1 MSLYSDEI
9 IRFSSVLKMSYNLIA
24 GRDELKRMKLREK
37 KHLISVALPFSDL
50 IFGFPNLVPVF
61 PIRMHAFKIS
71 KYLSYLGSASS
82 FFGWDNVSKFLG
94 FIKNAGIEEVSKII
108 DEIIDDVIETLNQ
121 KYNEMYDIGVER
133 GLSTDF
139 CFGLKTLVG
148 MHVTKMKNVSATM
161 NYTIRCSAWNKYSE
175 SLKSIASNV
184 KDIWLDI
191 PPRNIGNSMELLEDN
206 IRNAIRELEK
216 LSGHSYSDNVLRE
229 HFKLTNQIRRDYKT
243 IIYDI
248 GASDFY
254 PCNPA
259 TFSEILALLSISFQ
273 DYNSNA
279 KRYAEN
285 IHQMVN
291 EMRER
296 VKKGLGMDVSK
307 YKKILVTPMFGGWEP
322 KTHEII
328 YKLRGRAL
336 YADWDVLRLLDDIP
350 ITNKSNPIEAYADFL
365 MNATENGIGC
375 DNNVLTDSYMRVAK
389 NLGADG
395 LVFNQLFGCHSIS
408 NCYRL
413 LKDKIRRDLEIP
425 SMYYTFNR
433 IGENVEQVSTRL
445 GAFMEMLQ

>member
-1 MSLYSDEI
+1 MSLYADEI
-9 IRFSSVLKMSYNLIA
+9 IRFSSVLKISYNLIA

-50 IFGFPNLVPVF
+50 IYGFPNLVPVF
-61 PIRMHAFKIS
+61 PIRMHMFNIS
-71 KYLSYLGSASS
+71 KYLSYLGSASNI
-82 FFGWDNVSKFLG
+82 FGWDNVSKFLG
-94 FIKNAGIEEVSKII
+94 FVKNAGIEEISKII

-133 GLSTDF
+133 GISTDF
-139 CFGLKTLVG
+139 CFALKTLVG
-148 MHVTKMKNVSATM
+148 MHVTKSKNVSATM
-161 NYTIRCSAWNKYSE
+161 NYSIRCSAWNKYLE
-175 SLKSIASNV
+175 SLKSIDDSV

-191 PPRNIGNSMELLEDN
+191 PPRNIGNSIELLQDN
-206 IRNAIRELEK
+206 IRSVINELEK
-216 LSGHSYSDNVLRE
+216 LSGHSYSDNTLRE
-229 HFKLTNQIRRDYKT
+229 HFKTTNQIRRDYKT

-248 GASDFY
+248 GASDII

-259 TFSEILALLSISFQ
+259 TFSEILALLSLSFQ

-296 VKKGLGMDVSK
+296 IRKGLGMDVSK
-307 YKKILVTPMFGGWEP
+307 YHKIMVTPMFGGWEP

-328 YKLRGRAL
+328 YKLGGRAL
-336 YADWDVLRLLDDIP
+336 YADWDVLRFLEDIP
-350 ITNKSNPIEAYADFL
+350 ISNRRDPIEAYAYFL
-365 MNATENGIGC
+365 ADITENGIGC
-375 DNNVLTDSYMRVAK
+375 DNDILTDSYIRVAK

-395 LVFNQLFGCHSIS
+395 LVFNQLFGCHSVS

-413 LKDKIRRDLEIP
+413 LKDKIRKDLEIP

-433 IGENVEQVSTRL
+433 IGENVEQISTRL